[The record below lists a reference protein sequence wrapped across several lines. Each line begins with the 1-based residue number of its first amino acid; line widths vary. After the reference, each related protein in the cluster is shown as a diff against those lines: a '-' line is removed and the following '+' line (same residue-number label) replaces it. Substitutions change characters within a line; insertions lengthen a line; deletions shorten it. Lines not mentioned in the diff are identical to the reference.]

1 MIFDIGLFGGGEESN
16 SFTQERFTDHE
27 GEDVS
32 VYLYLGTWGT
42 NGKYLLLYFTFI
54 FHNSHHYDFQS
65 TKGFRKPTIK
75 VSTYNI
81 VC

>member
-32 VYLYLGTWGT
+32 VYLYLGIWGT
-42 NGKYLLLYFTFI
+42 NGKYLVHAREIHRPRERDNL
-54 FHNSHHYDFQS
+54 
-65 TKGFRKPTIK
+65 
-75 VSTYNI
+75 
-81 VC
+81 

>member
-32 VYLYLGTWGT
+32 VYLYLGWVFGERME
-42 NGKYLLLYFTFI
+42 
-54 FHNSHHYDFQS
+54 S
-65 TKGFRKPTIK
+65 TPSSIGLF
-75 VSTYNI
+75 
-81 VC
+81 